1 MLKKVGLTGIVVFL
15 VWSALD
21 FVIHVVIL
29 SDAYEATKDM
39 WRPEVEMK
47 MGLMYFVTLVTALTL
62 VYVYSEMVSV
72 KSMANALKYALV
84 IGFGMAMS
92 FAYGSYSV
100 MEIPYTMALIW
111 FLGSMVEYAAAGAI
125 IGVMVKD

>member
-39 WRPEVEMK
+39 WRPR
-47 MGLMYFVTLVTALTL
+47 
-62 VYVYSEMVSV
+62 
-72 KSMANALKYALV
+72 LK
-84 IGFGMAMS
+84 
-92 FAYGSYSV
+92 
-100 MEIPYTMALIW
+100 
-111 FLGSMVEYAAAGAI
+111 
-125 IGVMVKD
+125 

>member
-21 FVIHVVIL
+21 FVIHGVIL
-29 SDAYEATKDM
+29 TDAYTATADM
-39 WRPEVEMK
+39 WRPMDEMK
-47 MGLMYFVTLVTALTL
+47 NGLMSIVTLIAALSL

-72 KSMANALKYALV
+72 KSMANALKYTLV
-84 IGFGMAMS
+84 IGLGMAMS

-125 IGVMVKD
+125 IGAMVKE

>member
-15 VWSALD
+15 VWSVLD

-29 SDAYEATKDM
+29 SDAYQATKDM
-39 WRPEVEMK
+39 WRPEGEMK
-47 MGLMYFVTLVTALTL
+47 MGLMYVVTLVAALTL

-72 KSMANALKYALV
+72 KSMANALKYTLV
-84 IGFGMAMS
+84 IGLGMAMS

-125 IGVMVKD
+125 IGAMVKD